1 MMHLVIA
8 TRGSQLA
15 LWQSNHIKKR
25 LEELGHSVELK
36 IFKTKGDKILDTP
49 LALIGGKGLF
59 TKELEEAMLRGE
71 AHLAVH
77 SLKDVPTELP
87 NGLVL
92 AAITKREAVNDT
104 FLSERY
110 ASIEDLPANAVVGT
124 TSLRRRMQLL
134 HMRPDLQIKDLRGNV
149 DTRIK
154 KLKNGEYDA
163 IILAYA
169 GLKRL
174 GFLDSVKY
182 VQKIDET
189 IMIPAMGQAALGI
202 EAREDI
208 APIVKSLND
217 KNTFIETT
225 IERDFVHRLQGGC
238 QVPIG
243 VLARVL
249 ENGDIIVRAVVGLP
263 DGSELLKDKIID
275 SVANYQELGKELAES
290 MIENGAK
297 ELLERAEKMAFSE
310 HKQ

>member
-1 MMHLVIA
+1 MELVIA

-15 LWQSNHIKKR
+15 LWQSNHIKTK
-25 LEELGHSVELK
+25 LEELGHKVELK

-59 TKELEEAMLRGE
+59 TKELEDAMLRDE

-77 SLKDVPTELP
+77 SLKDVPTQLP
-87 NGLVL
+87 DGLVL
-92 AAITKREAVNDT
+92 AAITKREVVSDAL
-104 FLSERY
+104 LSEQY

-134 HMRPDLQIKDLRGNV
+134 HMRPDLVVKDLRGNV

-154 KLKNGEYDA
+154 KLRNGEYDA

-174 GFLDSVKY
+174 DFLDSVKY
-182 VQKIDET
+182 VQKIDESV
-189 IMIPAMGQAALGI
+189 MIPAMGQAALGI

-208 APIVKSLND
+208 APMLKALND
-217 KNTFIETT
+217 EKTQIETT

-243 VLARVL
+243 VRAQVL
-249 ENGDIIVRAVVGLP
+249 ENEDIIVRAVIGLP
-263 DGSELLKDKIID
+263 DGSELLKDKIIG
-275 SVANYQELGKELAES
+275 SVANYNELGKELADS
-290 MIENGAK
+290 MVENGAK
-297 ELLERAEKMAFSE
+297 ELLAKAEEMAF
-310 HKQ
+310 KDYK